1 LLKIDHK
8 PLEWLAI
15 ISDAYGQR
23 GRWISMLQDLHLKIV
38 HPTSAKHS
46 NMDALNKNPAGRYEV
61 DEEFGN
67 EIQDSGGT
75 N

>member
-1 LLKIDHK
+1 
-8 PLEWLAI
+8 
-15 ISDAYGQR
+15 
-23 GRWISMLQDLHLKIV
+23 MLQDLHLKIV